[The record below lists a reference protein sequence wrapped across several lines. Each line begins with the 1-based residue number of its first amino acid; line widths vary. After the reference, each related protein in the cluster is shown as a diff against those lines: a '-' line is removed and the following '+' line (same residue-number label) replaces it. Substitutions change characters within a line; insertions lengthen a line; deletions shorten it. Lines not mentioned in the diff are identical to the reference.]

1 MSELTAAL
9 TRMFGFEDFRP
20 GQEAVVRA
28 AVEGRDTLALM
39 PTGSGK
45 SLTYQLAAMLRPTPT
60 LVLSPLIALMKD
72 QVDKL
77 PPEVAAQS
85 TLINSSLDPDEAAAR
100 LRGVSEGRYRMLYVA
115 PERLRSRNFLDA
127 ISRIDVGLV
136 VIDEVHCVSMW
147 GHDFRPD
154 YLFIRRALDAL
165 GTPAI
170 LGMTATATPATE
182 REIAVALGREP
193 EIVRTSVV
201 RPNLRYDVEIVDGE
215 EARLRT
221 LVRRLHELR
230 GASAIV
236 YARSRR
242 SCESLARTLR
252 AHDLAAVHYHAG
264 LEPAERA
271 AAQEA
276 FIEGRIQTVVATTAF
291 GMGIDK
297 PDIRLVALY
306 NYPESLESY
315 VQMVGR
321 AGRDGRASDTLL
333 LASRADAQQLRRFAR
348 SDIPTVDDL
357 RSVYARLRGRSEVSP
372 EELGDEPDPR
382 VLVGMLEQV
391 GLVRRGF
398 DAGRAM
404 QIEVP
409 DPPADAAARIDA
421 LLARYE
427 REALARTDRLVQLR
441 RVAQLPAPAGG
452 RALWGRRLRRDPGG
466 GCGMCDVCSPLAA
479 PVDEPAA
486 VAPLPDDVA
495 GAIHR
500 AALDLRWP
508 LGRTGLA
515 AMLRGS
521 MSAPRSAQRSSHFGV
536 LAAASQADI
545 KRWIQLLEVSGALE
559 SFESEDGFRLLR
571 AHRAAA
577 LPRIGSPAAAG
588 PADEGLFERLR
599 AWRLER
605 ARADEVPAFVVLHD
619 ATLRELATAKPA
631 SEQDLAAVKGFG
643 PTKLERYAR
652 RRAGRDRSFVEPTRL
667 QSGPCGRSART
678 DRRAL
683 VAGSAGFASLRSSSS
698 SGSSGRCRS
707 ASA

>member
-1 MSELTAAL
+1 MSELKPAL
-9 TRMFGFEDFRP
+9 TRLFGFDDFRP
-20 GQEAVVRA
+20 GQEQVVRA
-28 AVEGRDTLALM
+28 AVDGRDTLALM

-45 SLTYQLAAMLRPTPT
+45 SLTYQLAAMLRPTTT

-77 PPEVAAQS
+77 PPDVAAQS
-85 TLINSSLDPDEAAAR
+85 TLINSSLSTDDAATR

-115 PERLRSRNFLDA
+115 PERLRQRSFLEA
-127 ISRIDVGLV
+127 IAGIDIGLV

-154 YLFIRRALDAL
+154 YLFIRRALDTL
-165 GTPAI
+165 DRPAI

-182 REIAVALGREP
+182 REIAAALGREP

-201 RPNLRYDVEIVDGE
+201 RPNLRYDVKVVDGE

-252 AHDLAAVHYHAG
+252 VHDLAAVHYHAG
-264 LEPAERA
+264 LEPDERS

-321 AGRDGRASDTLL
+321 AGRDGRPSDTLL
-333 LASRADAQQLRRFAR
+333 LASRADSQQLRRFAR
-348 SDIPTVDDL
+348 SDIPTVADL
-357 RSVYARLRGRSEVSP
+357 RSVYARLRGRGEVAP
-372 EELGDEPDPR
+372 EELGGDPDPR

-398 DAGRAM
+398 DSGRAM

-409 DPPADAAARIDA
+409 EPPADAAERIDS

-427 REALARTDRLVQLR
+427 QEALVRADRLVRFAESRACRHRQ
-441 RVAQLPAPAGG
+441 VAEHFGETLPE
-452 RALWGRRLRRDPGG
+452 D
-466 GCGMCDVCSPLAA
+466 CGMCDVCSP
-479 PVDEPAA
+479 PAA
-486 VAPLPDDVA
+486 VAAEPAVTAPLPDDVA
-495 GAIHR
+495 AAIHG
-500 AALDLRWP
+500 AALELRWP

-521 MSAPRSAQRSSHFGV
+521 MSAPRSAQRSPHFGL
-536 LAAASQADI
+536 LASATQADV
-545 KRWIQLLEVSGALE
+545 KRWIQLLEVAGALE
-559 SFESEDGFRLLR
+559 GFESDDGFRLLR
-571 AHRAAA
+571 AVPGAQ
-577 LPRIGSPAAAG
+577 LPRIGSPTAAG

-599 AWRLER
+599 TWRLER
-605 ARADEVPAFVVLHD
+605 ARVDEVPAYVVLHD
-619 ATLRELATAKPA
+619 ATLRELATAKPT
-631 SEQDLAAVKGFG
+631 SELDLAAVKGFG
-643 PTKLERYAR
+643 PTKLERYGEDVLAVI
-652 RRAGRDRSFVEPTRL
+652 A
-667 QSGPCGRSART
+667 A
-678 DRRAL
+678 A
-683 VAGSAGFASLRSSSS
+683 
-698 SGSSGRCRS
+698 
-707 ASA
+707 

>member
-1 MSELTAAL
+1 MRSDPLRTLVRMSELRVAL
-9 TRMFGFEDFRP
+9 RRMFGFDDFRP

-28 AVEGRDTLALM
+28 AVDGRDTLALM

-77 PPEVAAQS
+77 PPEVASQS

-115 PERLRSRNFLDA
+115 PERLRSRAFLDA

-182 REIAVALGREP
+182 REIATALGREP
-193 EIVRTSVV
+193 EVVRTSVV

-391 GLVRRGF
+391 GLVHRGF

-409 DPPADAAARIDA
+409 EPPADAAARIDA

-427 REALARTDRLVQLR
+427 QEALARTERLVRFAESRSCRHRQ
-441 RVAQLPAPAGG
+441 VAEHFGEILEV
-452 RALWGRRLRRDPGG
+452 D
-466 GCGMCDVCSPLAA
+466 CGMCDICAPLAA
-479 PVDEPAA
+479 HLDEPAA

-559 SFESEDGFRLLR
+559 SFESDDGFRLLR
-571 AHRAAA
+571 AHPSAS

-643 PTKLERYAR
+643 PTKLERYADDVL
-652 RRAGRDRSFVEPTRL
+652 AVI
-667 QSGPCGRSART
+667 A
-678 DRRAL
+678 
-683 VAGSAGFASLRSSSS
+683 AS
-698 SGSSGRCRS
+698 
-707 ASA
+707 

>member
-1 MSELTAAL
+1 
-9 TRMFGFEDFRP
+9 
-20 GQEAVVRA
+20 
-28 AVEGRDTLALM
+28 
-39 PTGSGK
+39 
-45 SLTYQLAAMLRPTPT
+45 
-60 LVLSPLIALMKD
+60 
-72 QVDKL
+72 
-77 PPEVAAQS
+77 
-85 TLINSSLDPDEAAAR
+85 
-100 LRGVSEGRYRMLYVA
+100 
-115 PERLRSRNFLDA
+115 
-127 ISRIDVGLV
+127 
-136 VIDEVHCVSMW
+136 
-147 GHDFRPD
+147 
-154 YLFIRRALDAL
+154 
-165 GTPAI
+165 
-170 LGMTATATPATE
+170 
-182 REIAVALGREP
+182 
-193 EIVRTSVV
+193 
-201 RPNLRYDVEIVDGE
+201 
-215 EARLRT
+215 
-221 LVRRLHELR
+221 
-230 GASAIV
+230 
-236 YARSRR
+236 
-242 SCESLARTLR
+242 
-252 AHDLAAVHYHAG
+252 
-264 LEPAERA
+264 
-271 AAQEA
+271 
-276 FIEGRIQTVVATTAF
+276 
-291 GMGIDK
+291 
-297 PDIRLVALY
+297 
-306 NYPESLESY
+306 

-372 EELGDEPDPR
+372 EQLGDEPDPR

-391 GLVRRGF
+391 GLVHRGF

-427 REALARTDRLVQLR
+427 REALARTDRLVRFAESRGCRHRQ
-441 RVAQLPAPAGG
+441 VAEHFGETLVE
-452 RALWGRRLRRDPGG
+452 D
-466 GCGMCDVCSPLAA
+466 CGMCDVCSPLAA
-479 PVDEPAA
+479 PLIEEAA

-521 MSAPRSAQRSSHFGV
+521 MSAPRSAQRSAHFGV

-559 SFESEDGFRLLR
+559 SFESDDGFRLLQ
-571 AHRAAA
+571 AHPGAA

-631 SEQDLAAVKGFG
+631 SEHDLAAVKGFG
-643 PTKLERYAR
+643 PTKLERYADDVL
-652 RRAGRDRSFVEPTRL
+652 AVI
-667 QSGPCGRSART
+667 A
-678 DRRAL
+678 
-683 VAGSAGFASLRSSSS
+683 AS
-698 SGSSGRCRS
+698 
-707 ASA
+707 

>member
-1 MSELTAAL
+1 VSELKPAL
-9 TRMFGFEDFRP
+9 TRLFGFAEFRP
-20 GQEAVVRA
+20 GQEQVVRA
-28 AVEGRDTLALM
+28 AVDGRDTLALM

-77 PPEVAAQS
+77 PPEVAAQA

-100 LRGVSEGRYRMLYVA
+100 LRAAAEGRYRLLYVA
-115 PERLRSRNFLDA
+115 PERLRQRRFLDA
-127 ISRIDVGLV
+127 IAGIDIGLV

-165 GTPAI
+165 GHPAI
-170 LGMTATATPATE
+170 LGMTATATPTTE
-182 REIAVALGREP
+182 REIAAALGRDP
-193 EIVRTSVV
+193 EVVRTSVV
-201 RPNLRYDVEIVDGE
+201 RSNLRYDVEIVDGE
-215 EARLRT
+215 EDRLRT

-242 SCESLARTLR
+242 SCETLARTLR
-252 AHDLAAVHYHAG
+252 VHDLAAVHYHAG
-264 LEPAERA
+264 LEPQERS

-333 LASRADAQQLRRFAR
+333 LASRSDASQLRRFAR
-348 SDIPTVDDL
+348 SDIPTVADL
-357 RSVYARLRGRSEVSP
+357 RAVYAQLRGRREVLP

-382 VLVGMLEQV
+382 VLIGMLEQV
-391 GLVRRGF
+391 GLVQRGF

-404 QIEVP
+404 QVEVP
-409 DPPADAAARIDA
+409 DPPADAAGRIDT

-427 REALARTDRLVQLR
+427 QEALTRADRLVRFAESRACRHRQ
-441 RVAQLPAPAGG
+441 VAEHFGEML
-452 RALWGRRLRRDPGG
+452 DED
-466 GCGMCDVCSPLAA
+466 CGMCDVCSPLAA
-479 PVDEPAA
+479 PADAPVSA
-486 VAPLPDDVA
+486 APLPDDIGA
-495 GAIHR
+495 AIHG
-500 AALDLRWP
+500 AVLELRWP
-508 LGRTGLA
+508 LGRTGLT

-521 MSAPRSAQRSSHFGV
+521 MRAPKSAQRSPHFG
-536 LAAASQADI
+536 LLSAASQADI

-559 SFESEDGFRLLR
+559 SFESDDGFRLLR
-571 AHRAAA
+571 AVPGAE
-577 LPRIGSPAAAG
+577 LPRIGATAPAG

-605 ARADEVPAFVVLHD
+605 AREDEVPAYVVLHD
-619 ATLRELATAKPA
+619 ATLRELACAKPA
-631 SEQDLAAVKGFG
+631 NERDLAAVKGFG
-643 PTKLERYAR
+643 PTKLERYGDDVLAVI
-652 RRAGRDRSFVEPTRL
+652 A
-667 QSGPCGRSART
+667 A
-678 DRRAL
+678 A
-683 VAGSAGFASLRSSSS
+683 
-698 SGSSGRCRS
+698 
-707 ASA
+707 